1 MPLTSVPIQPG
12 FNKQVTETGAEGQ
25 WVDGDNV
32 RFRYGLPE
40 KIGGWQQLTTSTFA
54 GQAREQHMWTDLD
67 GRQYA
72 AIGTDKLLL
81 VYYSNA
87 FYDITPLASTISGG
101 TFTSVNGSAT
111 VTINK
116 SGTGLNAGDFILL
129 DSVTLP
135 GGGATGF
142 SVSDFTTNAFEVQSA
157 TFASVVITMPS
168 SETGTGMTAA
178 GAVSIKPYVD
188 FGPATQTFG
197 YGFGTG
203 LYGGTVANPVQTTLN
218 GALNADTAGTGG
230 SGTSITLNSV
240 ANLPTSGIVL
250 IDNEL
255 ITYSGISS
263 NDLTGITRG
272 ANGTATPGTSNGQ
285 AHSNGATVTDASNF
299 TGFGSSSGTSSVIL
313 EPANWTLDNF
323 GQQLVATVKNG
334 KTFSWNP
341 IAANTNA
348 LTTRAV
354 VVTNAP
360 TASVGSVVSERD
372 RHLIILGTETTIGTT
387 SSQDKLFIRFSDQE
401 DINTYAPTSTNT
413 AGTFRLDSGTKIV
426 GAAKGKDYILVLT
439 DTAAYVM
446 QFVGPPFT
454 FSIRQ
459 VGSNCGA
466 IGQHSMRYVDGKV
479 YWMGQAGGFFVYD
492 GTVKS
497 LPCLVEDFV
506 FTTGGDNLGIQF
518 SSAEI
523 VYAGYNTLYSE
534 INWFYPK
541 SGSTIIDRVVTYNYS
556 EGVWTT
562 GTLDRTTYYDASL
575 FENPYATK
583 FNSTGVPTFPTI
595 NGITNSRGSSIY
607 YAHEQGTNEVAANGT
622 STAII
627 SFIKS
632 GDFDLDVEGN
642 GQFFISMRRFV
653 PDFKVLTGDAK
664 ISILL
669 KDFPVSNE
677 SSSPLG
683 PFTIDSS
690 TTKVDTRARA
700 RFASLRVENTSVNQ
714 SWRYGTFRA
723 DTQPDGQR

>member
-1 MPLTSVPIQPG
+1 MPLTSVPIRPG

-54 GQAREQHMWTDLD
+54 GQAREQHMWTDLN

-111 VTINK
+111 VTINV
-116 SGTGLNAGDFILL
+116 SGSGINAGDFILL

-168 SETGTGMTAA
+168 NETGTGMTAA

-203 LYGGTVANPVQTTLN
+203 LYGGTVTNPVQTSLN
-218 GALNADTAGTGG
+218 GALNPDTAGTGG

-240 ANLPTSGIVL
+240 ANLPTSGVVL
-250 IDNEL
+250 VGNEL

-334 KTFSWNP
+334 NTFSWNP

-354 VVTNAP
+354 KVTNAP

-372 RHLIILGTETTIGTT
+372 RHLIIFGTETTIGTT

-426 GAAKGKDYILVLT
+426 GAAKGKDYILILT

-506 FTTGGDNLGIQF
+506 FTTDGDNLGIQF

-583 FNSTGVPTFPTI
+583 FNSTGVQTFPTI
-595 NGITNSRGSSIY
+595 NGVTNSRGSSIY

-622 STAII
+622 STAIV

-632 GDFDLDVEGN
+632 GDFDLDIQGN

-669 KDFPVSNE
+669 KDFPVDNE
-677 SSSPLG
+677 TSSPLG